1 MPDCVFYSF
10 AGLIWRDRF
19 HMFPRLPGIHSELE
33 KIVHGMAEILLAAEI
48 TFRGLNRG
56 VSQQELNLLQLSSAI
71 VTQLRTG
78 PPEIMRRDVLQPGSL
93 ATGSDHVPDNVLR

>member
-1 MPDCVFYSF
+1 MASF
-10 AGLIWRDRF
+10 RRFGFAARFRRLDLI
-19 HMFPRLPGIHSELE
+19 SEVE

-56 VSQQELNLLQLSSAI
+56 VPQQELNLLQLSSAV

-78 PPEIMRRDVLQPGSL
+78 PPEIMRRDVL
-93 ATGSDHVPDNVLR
+93 